1 MSALSPSATPVT
13 LRSVSGKSLLVTPPV
28 TLATVLTVATG
39 PPFSFTPESV
49 KILLH
54 GRIVRLLQ
62 YQKQHGSDVFKLPLD
77 ASAYTPP
84 RTIAKCENSVALAS
98 SSSSGAEFKAEPR
111 SVIVYGVPQHIRAT
125 ASAPHTGAQEPAALS
140 TPFAEAHG
148 KSLPISTSPRV
159 GQQEC
164 SDSTCTTIAATPTT
178 AKASRRASLMRLPVN
193 SPTARAT
200 PIKGPLPYPHSPDGL
215 RELDKICAEFDSDDD
230 EDLITLLQGAPP
242 SIYNHPTVLYMSN
255 KVKGDLVILQ
265 AAMEQIARVSPVFFD
280 WIVENP
286 QRFLSALNRGGERS
300 LQQVKDQL
308 RMLAMRAMADQMS
321 GETPSRHVMMLEVNT
336 RDGSPDVYQ
345 VEVQVGD
352 FSDASTPSDSLTPN
366 SLADNNSAEE
376 EKGDGEDSVN
386 TDDEMEENDTAASSV
401 DAFAEDGGVAEGTEE
416 EEEGDERHR
425 GAILLPSTPGPLE
438 EAPSA
443 YPPSGTV
450 PSPDRAVT
458 GAMLSHGGSVTKAE
472 ERASAEERE
481 LPLTPSNPADAVAAG
496 VARRSF
502 PPLPST
508 SSAAARSTPLDVAAS
523 PASPAVSPHED
534 SDAEDVRL
542 SGLRKELE
550 HVDSL
555 TQQWAHQA
563 TNDAAHRAHAAISK
577 LRRDLFTVLNDLI
590 TTSSTPASSLRS
602 FGDVRR
608 LAVLACNF
616 FSAAEEFYVQLDEQG
631 VRSSVFGE
639 TPQDSVAAFAAV
651 AALSRLLVCDVDAAV
666 ERQLQEGTPGLSRV
680 GALRSVR
687 HIHSIRESPALRWT
701 TAEGPEKLLMA
712 LLQLCRQQRAV
723 VLWYSSHYV
732 LKEVGKTIQTI
743 AYILGG
749 RGEGQ
754 QTVSLQRLKVTSKTH
769 KQDEVADCIT
779 ALSDA
784 LADTGTLSD
793 AMRCQWFTLMHSRY
807 QRLVLPIEKDLPA
820 PHMTSDPLYVCDTR
834 HVLPPKGSGAHP
846 DTLHGTMDSAARW
859 WAGYCD
865 DRHTCCADK
874 WCLALTERLWNIVTA
889 MENAA
894 AEVTAENVV
903 LVLTGDGTEA
913 SAANSPSLEAAVRGW
928 LGDITWIPVD
938 SVVAPSVATAST
950 SLSRSVA
957 RHSAVLFEQV
967 WPPAEAKDGIAAADP
982 SSSVA
987 GVHGMLPLFS
997 GDVHMVDVAAVA
1009 AGHRPV
1015 LELAGGAALP
1025 TYLATVARN
1034 FVLPASAREQ
1044 IFVRHLF
1051 GMFAKYPRI
1060 PVAAAVRDAA
1070 LANARCQDSPWLVS
1084 EYVLYDYG
1092 GALSTFTDADE
1103 KADTAVAVGAAVT
1116 TKPASSTAAAA
1127 LPSPM
1132 TDPSA
1137 ECASDTFVRMP
1148 SVPLGKRLSTPRPLP
1163 PTQRRPVR
1171 ATLRSQLARAQ
1182 AAAGAMS
1189 KRQYARS
1196 HAVDELYEMML
1207 GSLLEHRPTGEANVL
1222 DHLVHYVE
1230 SSQDA
1235 MRGRVYKR
1243 RAEAAAAAA
1252 AQKVA
1257 HSTKPSHSAVGGGS
1271 SCTQPQPPGGK
1282 PNSFA
1287 RRRQ

>member
-1 MSALSPSATPVT
+1 MSAISPSVTPVT
-13 LRSVSGKSLLVTPPV
+13 LRSVSGKSLLLTPPV
-28 TLATVLTVATG
+28 TLATVLEVATA
-39 PPFSFTPESV
+39 PPFSFAPESV
-49 KILLH
+49 KVILH

-62 YQKQHGSDVFKLPLD
+62 YQQQHGSDLFKLPLD

-84 RTIAKCENSVALAS
+84 RTTAKCANSVVLAS

-111 SVIVYGVPQHIRAT
+111 SVIVYGVPQRIRAT
-125 ASAPHTGAQEPAALS
+125 ASAPRSGAQEPVALS
-140 TPFAEAHG
+140 TPFAEASG
-148 KSLPISTSPRV
+148 KSLPLSTPPRA

-164 SDSTCTTIAATPTT
+164 SDSTCTTVAATPTT
-178 AKASRRASLMRLPVN
+178 AKVSRRASLVRLPIN
-193 SPTARAT
+193 SPTTHVAA
-200 PIKGPLPYPHSPDGL
+200 IKGPLPYPHSPDGL
-215 RELDKICAEFDSDDD
+215 HELGKICAEFDSDDD

-352 FSDASTPSDSLTPN
+352 FSDASTPSDSLTAN

-376 EKGDGEDSVN
+376 EREDGEDSVN
-386 TDDEMEENDTAASSV
+386 TGDELEENDTAASSI
-401 DAFAEDGGVAEGTEE
+401 DASAKDGGVAGGTEE
-416 EEEGDERHR
+416 EEEEDERHR
-425 GAILLPSTPGPLE
+425 GAILLSSTPAPHEDPL
-438 EAPSA
+438 ASH
-443 YPPSGTV
+443 PPSDAV

-458 GAMLSHGGSVTKAE
+458 GAMLSNEGSVTTAE
-472 ERASAEERE
+472 ERTSAEERE
-481 LPLTPSNPADAVAAG
+481 LSLTPSTPADA

-508 SSAAARSTPLDVAAS
+508 SSTAARSASLNVAAS
-523 PASPAVSPHED
+523 LATPAVSPHED
-534 SDAEDVRL
+534 IDAEDVLL
-542 SGLRKELE
+542 SGLRKELQ
-550 HVDSL
+550 HVHSL
-555 TQQWAHQA
+555 TQQWVHQA
-563 TNDAAHRAHAAISK
+563 TGDAAHRTHTAIMK

-590 TTSSTPASSLRS
+590 TTSSTPASLLRS

-608 LAVLACNF
+608 LALLACDF

-639 TPQDSVAAFAAV
+639 TPQDSVAAWAVV

-666 ERQLQEGTPGLSRV
+666 ERQLQQGAPGLSRV
-680 GALRSVR
+680 GALRSLQ
-687 HIHSIRESPALRWT
+687 HINSIRENPALRWT
-701 TAEGPEKLLMA
+701 TAEGPEELLMA

-732 LKEVGKTIQTI
+732 LKEVGKTIQTM

-749 RGEGQ
+749 RGEAQ
-754 QTVSLQRLKVTSKTH
+754 QTVTVQRLKVTSKAH

-779 ALSDA
+779 
-784 LADTGTLSD
+784 TLSD
-793 AMRCQWFTLMHSRY
+793 ARAETDTLSYAVRCQWFSLMRSRY
-807 QRLVLPIEKDLPA
+807 QRLVLPIEKDLPL

-834 HVLPPKGSGAHP
+834 HVLPPKGSGARP
-846 DTLHGTMDSAARW
+846 ETLRGTMDSAARW

-874 WCLALTERLWNIVTA
+874 WCLALTERLWNVVTA
-889 MENAA
+889 MENAT
-894 AEVTAENVV
+894 AEATAENVA
-903 LVLTGDGTEA
+903 LVLTCDGTEA
-913 SAANSPSLEAAVRGW
+913 SSTNSLSLEAAARDW

-938 SVVAPSVATAST
+938 KVVVPSAATAST
-950 SLSRSVA
+950 TVSRSVA

-967 WPPAEAKDGIAAADP
+967 CPPAEAKDETAAADHP
-982 SSSVA
+982 SSVA
-987 GVHGMLPLFS
+987 GVHGMPPLFS
-997 GDVHMVDVAAVA
+997 GDVHMVDVAAMA
-1009 AGHRPV
+1009 PGHRPV
-1015 LELAGGAALP
+1015 LELACGAALP
-1025 TYLATVARN
+1025 TYLATVVRN
-1034 FVLPASAREQ
+1034 FVLPASARER
-1044 IFVRHLF
+1044 IFLRHLF

-1092 GALSTFTDADE
+1092 GALSTFANADA
-1103 KADTAVAVGAAVT
+1103 KADTTAAVGAAGT
-1116 TKPASSTAAAA
+1116 AKPASSTTAAA

-1132 TDPSA
+1132 TNPST
-1137 ECASDTFVRMP
+1137 ECVSDNFVRMP
-1148 SVPLGKRLSTPRPLP
+1148 SVPLSKRLSMPRPLP

-1182 AAAGAMS
+1182 AAAGEME

-1207 GSLLEHRPTGEANVL
+1207 GSLLEHRPTGEADVL

-1235 MRGRVYKR
+1235 MRDRVYER
-1243 RAEAAAAAA
+1243 QAEAAAAA

-1271 SCTQPQPPGGK
+1271 GCTKPQPPGGK
-1282 PNSFA
+1282 PNTFA